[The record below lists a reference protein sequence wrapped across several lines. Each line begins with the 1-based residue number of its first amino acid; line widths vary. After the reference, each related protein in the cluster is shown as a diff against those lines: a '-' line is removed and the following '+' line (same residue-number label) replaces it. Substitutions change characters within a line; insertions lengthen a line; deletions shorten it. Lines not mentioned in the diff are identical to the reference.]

1 MDRFRTTQLT
11 AEPSNS
17 IDPALKTRCR
27 KCERRSSIPLNMLTI
42 LSFWLTAIRKQSGI
56 RLGVGNH
63 RERPARH
70 QQPLSIDRRIGFYAL
85 VRLHKTIHFDATL
98 IDINLLTLEGAIVGL
113 PSMVLV
119 EMSFRR
125 RHIR

>member
-27 KCERRSSIPLNMLTI
+27 ECERRSSIPLNMLTI

-63 RERPARH
+63 CERPAKH
-70 QQPLSIDRRIGFYAL
+70 QQRMSIDLRIGFYAL
-85 VRLHKTIHFDATL
+85 VRLHKTMHFDATL
-98 IDINLLTLEGAIVGL
+98 IDINLLTLEGGDCRTTLRGPIRNVI
-113 PSMVLV
+113 
-119 EMSFRR
+119 RR